1 MTKNLL
7 DKADRKVRGNKKKK
21 WIYVVSAI
29 FAVLLLIL
37 IIEYLFISL
46 YYENRFYK
54 NTVINGVDASN
65 MTVEQ
70 VENAI
75 NEKVATYSLT
85 LEERNDVKEQITG
98 SEINLHTV
106 YDTSLPD
113 LLKAQNKYAWF
124 TSLYQDN
131 ILDIDTSF
139 EYDDYL
145 LKKHFDALACV
156 DETKAVEPANAS
168 PSVYGVNG
176 YEIIPEVSGTKIKV
190 DVLSEAVKNAIIS
203 LESSLSLEKIECYVE
218 PEITAENPEL
228 VAAVTEMN
236 RIASAKITYEFG
248 DVTEVVDGSRI
259 SEWLSVD
266 EYFQVFLSE
275 EGIKDYVDYIGKT
288 YNTFGKARTFTT
300 SYGDILQIKGGDY
313 GWWLNRP
320 QEVAD
325 LKELI
330 LAGAQQAKVPTYF
343 QTARQYGDDDI
354 GNTYVEINLTA
365 QHLFFYKEG
374 KLVVETDIVSGNVAK
389 KYSTP
394 VGTYPIQYK
403 EEDATLV
410 GEDYSSPV
418 KYWMPFNKNIGLH
431 DAPWRDN
438 KFGKDIYLT
447 NGSHGCINMPPA
459 AAKKVFT
466 DISRGVAVVVYKLKG
481 TENYKVKDTKTAK
494 SKSAVTE

>member
-1 MTKNLL
+1 MTRNLL
-7 DKADRKVRGNKKKK
+7 DKSSKKMRGNKKKK

-29 FAVLLLIL
+29 LVILLLIL
-37 IIEYLFISL
+37 LTEYLFISL

-54 NTVINGVDASN
+54 NTVINGVDVSN

-70 VENAI
+70 VEDTI
-75 NEKVATYSLT
+75 NEKVAAYSLT
-85 LEERNDVKEQITG
+85 LEERNDVTEQING
-98 SEINLHTV
+98 YEINLHTV
-106 YDTSLPD
+106 YDSSLTD

-124 TSLYQDN
+124 KSLYQDN
-131 ILDIDTSF
+131 NLDIDTSF

-145 LKKHFDALACV
+145 LDKYFDALECV
-156 DETKAVEPANAS
+156 DETKTVEPANATTS
-168 PSVYGVNG
+168 AYGVNG
-176 YEIIPEVSGTKIKV
+176 YEIVPEVAGTKIKV
-190 DVLSEAVKNAIIS
+190 EVLYEAVKNSIIS
-203 LESSLSLEKIECYVE
+203 LESTLSLEKIECYVA
-218 PEITAENPEL
+218 PEVTAENPDL

-248 DVTEVVDGSRI
+248 DAVEIVDGSRI

-266 EYFQVFLSE
+266 EYFQVFLNE
-275 EGIKDYVDYIGKT
+275 ESIKDFVDYIGKT
-288 YNTFGKARTFTT
+288 YNTFGKERTFTT

-320 QEVAD
+320 QEVTE

-330 LAGAQQAKVPTYF
+330 LAGAQQVKEPTYF
-343 QTARQYGDDDI
+343 QTAQQYGDDDI

-374 KLVVETDIVSGNVAK
+374 KLIIETDVVTGNVAK
-389 KYSTP
+389 KYGTP

-431 DAPWRDN
+431 DATWREE
-438 KFGKDIYLT
+438 FGKDIYLT

-459 AAKKVFT
+459 AAKKVFA
-466 DISRGVAVVVYKLKG
+466 DIKRGVAVVVYKLKG
-481 TENYKVKDTKTAK
+481 TENYEVKDSKAAK
-494 SKSAVTE
+494 SKSTVTE